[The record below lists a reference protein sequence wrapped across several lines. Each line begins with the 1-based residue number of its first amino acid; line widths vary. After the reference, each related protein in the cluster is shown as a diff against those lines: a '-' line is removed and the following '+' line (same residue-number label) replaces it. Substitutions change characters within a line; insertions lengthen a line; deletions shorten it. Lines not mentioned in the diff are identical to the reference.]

1 MTKEKYK
8 RSKTE
13 EREQKWSNKKM
24 YGQYCRETSDDID
37 KEKRWLWLKNSD
49 LKAETEALIC
59 AAQEQALRTNY
70 IKFNIDKTVESPL
83 CRMCGEKG
91 ESVGHLISGCKKLAQ
106 REYKRRHDNVARIVH
121 WTLRRK
127 YGLERATHWYDHAP
141 KGVVESDEIKVLW
154 DFMIQCDHHIECRKP
169 GIVVVEKEEK
179 KCLIVDIAIPDDKN
193 VGVKEEEKI

>member
-70 IKFNIDKTVESPL
+70 IKFNIVVS
-83 CRMCGEKG
+83 C
-91 ESVGHLISGCKKLAQ
+91 HLLLLDHENRACLQLPG
-106 REYKRRHDNVARIVH
+106 
-121 WTLRRK
+121 RK
-127 YGLERATHWYDHAP
+127 
-141 KGVVESDEIKVLW
+141 
-154 DFMIQCDHHIECRKP
+154 
-169 GIVVVEKEEK
+169 
-179 KCLIVDIAIPDDKN
+179 
-193 VGVKEEEKI
+193 